1 MAESQ
6 VVCACHAGREV
17 GPAAQ
22 LDFVVEYAETVLAV
36 VDEIVLGLGLA
47 VAGRVAEQSSV
58 GSASLSAAALEH
70 HVAVSDGFCAPN
82 GVSSATSVFVF
93 SSLRIVET
101 HKLWGLGQEFKV
113 QPRTAHLNLVRPF
126 VVVRIE
132 NHFLGPV
139 SDSTIEVILSMMNFI
154 DDSTDQFAMI
164 EDLICP
170 IVQVRWKTG

>member
-6 VVCACHAGREV
+6 VVCACHAGREG

-36 VDEIVLGLGLA
+36 VAEVVLGLGLA
-47 VAGRVAEQSSV
+47 VVGHVAEQSSV
-58 GSASLSAAALEH
+58 GSASLPAAALEH
-70 HVAVSDGFCAPN
+70 HVAISDDFCAPN
-82 GVSSATSVFVF
+82 GVSGATSVFVF
-93 SSLRIVET
+93 SSLRIAET
-101 HKLWGLGQEFKV
+101 HKLWGLGQEFIV
-113 QPRTAHLNLVRPF
+113 QPRTTHVNLVRPF

-139 SDSTIEVILSMMNFI
+139 SNSTIEIVLSMMNLI
-154 DDSTDQFAMI
+154 DNSTDQFAMI